1 MNESRAIIERIRR
14 INAQYQY
21 LELAIADEAIRKVK
35 PGESLLVRLADP
47 EAETEVWH
55 PYLREQWW
63 PAGLTPNGLLLIER
77 PHSESYYPQQ
87 VISVLGPVGQ
97 PYRFR
102 KSLRNVLLLAYDTP
116 PTPLTI
122 MIGQLLNNK
131 ISVTLVLL
139 GSARNYET
147 EHIPPE
153 VEIVRGEA
161 GLVWPE
167 QVMTLGWADQMFV
180 VVRQDDE
187 LLRFGE
193 VMRRVRDLRNDVPAN
208 YIFGVFQP
216 WLPCGVGA
224 CAACLLRVGDEL
236 VPSCTKGP
244 TFDLTT
250 VQLPK

>member
-21 LELAIADEAIRKVK
+21 LELGIAEEALRKMK
-35 PGESLLVRLADP
+35 PGESLLVRLHDP
-47 EAETEVWH
+47 ESESESWH

-63 PAGLTPNGLLLIER
+63 PAGMTPNGLLLIER

-87 VISVLGPVGQ
+87 VISVLGPIGQ

-102 KSLRNVLLLAYDTP
+102 KSLRNVLLIAYDTA

-139 GSARNYET
+139 GAARNYQT
-147 EHIPPE
+147 EHLPPE
-153 VEIVRGEA
+153 VEVVRGD
-161 GLVWPE
+161 GDLVWPE
-167 QVMTLGWADQMFV
+167 QVMTLGWADQIFA

-193 VMRRVRDLRNDVPAN
+193 LMARLKELRNDVPPN

-236 VPSCTKGP
+236 LPACSKGP
-244 TFDLTT
+244 SFDLTS